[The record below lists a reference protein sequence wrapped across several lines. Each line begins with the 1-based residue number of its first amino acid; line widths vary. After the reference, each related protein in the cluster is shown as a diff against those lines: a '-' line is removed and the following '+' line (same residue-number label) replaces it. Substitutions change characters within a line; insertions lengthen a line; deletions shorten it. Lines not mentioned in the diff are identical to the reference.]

1 MRKTPKNPTFAHQKR
16 HKKCKKNHFSMSK
29 TPDSTDF
36 PHWENPRICCTCIH
50 YAGAECRCNLIAFH
64 FPPEHPACP
73 RYIPKKT
80 D

>member
-1 MRKTPKNPTFAHQKR
+1 
-16 HKKCKKNHFSMSK
+16 MSK

-36 PHWENPRICCTCIH
+36 PHWENPRICVTCLH
-50 YAGAECRCNLIAFH
+50 YQQNRCNLAAFR
-64 FPPEHPACP
+64 FPAEHPACP